1 MMIKCA
7 RVLGDTIVI
16 GLGRSRRKVMAEE
29 VRGGMLLDLG
39 RLGEFWTLVLE
50 MV

>member
-1 MMIKCA
+1 M
-7 RVLGDTIVI
+7 I
-16 GLGRSRRKVMAEE
+16 GLGRSRRKVMEEE
-29 VRGGMLLDLG
+29 VREGRLLDLG